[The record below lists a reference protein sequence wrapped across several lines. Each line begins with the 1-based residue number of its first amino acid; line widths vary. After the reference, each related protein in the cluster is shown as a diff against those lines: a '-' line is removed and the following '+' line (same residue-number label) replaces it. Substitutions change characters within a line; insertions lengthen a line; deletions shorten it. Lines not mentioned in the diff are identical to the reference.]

1 MHDKYDS
8 RQFYGLDN
16 NSKSTYLELSTVQ
29 QQINLPKAYSSSFL
43 RWQPLILGRMDIQ
56 CTYCHALHWIN
67 ERVLESSLLHPEF
80 TTCCLKDSVQLD
92 PIKPL
97 PPILFCLYYFSHE
110 ERHFKTF
117 ICGYNSAL
125 AFTSVNY
132 SRDDRMDL
140 ERGRIQSF
148 QIHGELYH
156 LQGPL
161 NPSSGQR
168 PWFAQLYFYDPSYAA
183 QACSTTNPNIKETL
197 LRSIMEE
204 LREVNPWY

>member
-1 MHDKYDS
+1 MCTTSTTADC
-8 RQFYGLDN
+8 FT
-16 NSKSTYLELSTVQ
+16 NSTTTYANQPIVQ
-29 QQINLPKAYSSSFL
+29 RLINLPKAYSSSYL

-56 CTYCHALHWIN
+56 CTYCHALHWMN
-67 ERVLESSLLHPEF
+67 ERVSDSSLLYPEF
-80 TTCCLKDSVQLD
+80 TTCCLKGSVQLD

-110 ERHFKTF
+110 ERHFRTF
-117 ICGYNSAL
+117 IRGYNSAL

-132 SRDDRMDL
+132 SRGDHIDV
-140 ERGRIQSF
+140 ERGGIQSF

-168 PWFAQLYFYDPSYAA
+168 PRFAQLYFYDPSYAA
-183 QACSTTNPNIKETL
+183 QACSTTNPNIKKTL

-204 LREVNPWY
+204 LKEVNP